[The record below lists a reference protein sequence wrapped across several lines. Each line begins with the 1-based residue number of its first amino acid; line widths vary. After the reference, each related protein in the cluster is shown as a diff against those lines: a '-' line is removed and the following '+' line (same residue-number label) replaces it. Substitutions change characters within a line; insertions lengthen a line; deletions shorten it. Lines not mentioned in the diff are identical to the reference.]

1 MKCILC
7 ESTNLSSYA
16 RKYFKCNHCKLVF
29 KNPETFLSIEEEV
42 KRYSTHEN
50 TIESEGYVKYLSS
63 ILIPLLDTITENSQ
77 GLDFGCGPGPTLS
90 LMIEKNGHKCDHFDP
105 AFFPDVE
112 KLKKKYDFVTSTEVF
127 EHFHKP
133 KLEIEKIW
141 SLIKDNGYLGVM
153 TVFYPVNED
162 DFEKWWY
169 KNDPTHVCFYNQ
181 EVFDFLALKLN
192 AKVTY
197 YDNKSLIMHKGS

>member
-7 ESTNLSSYA
+7 ESDNLATYA
-16 RKYFKCNHCKLVF
+16 KKYLKCGQCKLVF
-29 KNPETFLSIEEEV
+29 KHPDTFLDIDEEI

-50 TIESEGYVKYLSS
+50 SIESQGYVKYLSS
-63 ILIPLLDTITENSQ
+63 ILAPLVEVLPKNSE

-90 LMIEKNGHKCDHFDP
+90 VMLTNNGLICDHYDP
-105 AFFPDVE
+105 AFFPSDE
-112 KLKKKYDFVTSTEVF
+112 KLQKKYDFVTSTEVF
-127 EHFHKP
+127 EHFHNP
-133 KLEIEKIW
+133 KKEIEKIW

-162 DFEKWWY
+162 DFQMWWY
-169 KNDPTHVCFYNQ
+169 KNDPTHVCFYNE
-181 EVFDFLALKLN
+181 EVFNFLAQKLD

-197 YDNKSLIMHKGS
+197 YDNKTLILKKGF